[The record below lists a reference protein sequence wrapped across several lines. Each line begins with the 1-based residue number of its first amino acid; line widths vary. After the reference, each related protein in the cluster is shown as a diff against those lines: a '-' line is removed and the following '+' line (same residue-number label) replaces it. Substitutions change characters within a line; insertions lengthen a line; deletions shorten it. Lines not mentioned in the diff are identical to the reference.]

1 MSTFRRSRPQSEPP
15 KIDPLSSAT
24 PTSHERIPIFM
35 IQEKDASTPCDERHD
50 VKNISNVNLSTQK
63 KTGGKCIMGN
73 QGMTNWKF
81 SAFFAIALM
90 LMAGLFTGTAM
101 AGDGDGTIEVVNAPT
116 DNLDAGSVDNTLTFT
131 YEVPADMADGHFRLE
146 IPQRDSWAVSK
157 KSITITDG
165 RDPIYVTDADGA
177 VDEDATDTTADTR
190 ARVEILPKSAGAN
203 VRTVTVKLATAGNL
217 VLTFTVVTAAV
228 PSSLDMG
235 TGSDSYRRYKFIASS
250 AEKDGRMTE
259 LKAIDEDNAHWMS
272 YRDDEADDARAYVNV
287 GNVAGW
293 CGNGYD

>member
-90 LMAGLFTGTAM
+90 LAAGLFGNAAIAANNATVPVAVTVTAPDPHNVP
-101 AGDGDGTIEVVNAPT
+101 A
-116 DNLDAGSVDNTLTFT
+116 AGSIIETVL
-131 YEVPADMADGHFRLE
+131 
-146 IPQRDSWAVSK
+146 QS
-157 KSITITDG
+157 
-165 RDPIYVTDADGA
+165 
-177 VDEDATDTTADTR
+177 
-190 ARVEILPKSAGAN
+190 
-203 VRTVTVKLATAGNL
+203 VR
-217 VLTFTVVTAAV
+217 
-228 PSSLDMG
+228 
-235 TGSDSYRRYKFIASS
+235 
-250 AEKDGRMTE
+250 
-259 LKAIDEDNAHWMS
+259 
-272 YRDDEADDARAYVNV
+272 
-287 GNVAGW
+287 
-293 CGNGYD
+293 